1 MPSPE
6 EGQARWEKEKKHL
19 AFNSVVA
26 FIANFFDVLGIGSYA
41 TSTGAYKIKGSVDD
55 MYIPGTLNVG
65 DTIPV
70 LLEAFLFFG
79 FVEIDKLTLISLL

>member
-6 EGQARWEKEKKHL
+6 EGQERWEKEKKHL
-19 AFNSVVA
+19 AFNSVVE
-26 FIANFFDVLGIGSYA
+26 FFANFLDVLGIGSYA